1 MRGLKILA
9 AAAAL
14 ACLSA
19 PPARAHFQMIY
30 TPQAN
35 LEKPGDIAILLLFAH
50 PFENGPVMDMGQ
62 PRQFFVVAKGK
73 KTDLLDKLKPVT
85 FKGAENSAAAFETT
99 FPIRA
104 LGDYIFVLD
113 PAPFWEPTEHHFI
126 HQIAKAYV
134 NMGEAP
140 TVWAAPVGLPTEI
153 VPLNKPTAIIAG
165 STFSGQ
171 VLTRWQAGRQYRNR
185 DRICRGRARS
195 RHAHPQAADSHTA
208 PRRHAGRPYRR
219 QRRVHLRHSQG
230 WLLGVFRDRFRPG
243 EDVRGQGPGRRRGD
257 LDSRQRFQMS
267 GDLACI

>member
-1 MRGLKILA
+1 
-9 AAAAL
+9 
-14 ACLSA
+14 
-19 PPARAHFQMIY
+19 MIY

-62 PRQFFVVAKGK
+62 PRQFYVVAKDK

-113 PAPFWEPTEHHFI
+113 PAPFWEPTEKHFI

-153 VPLNKPTAIIAG
+153 VPLNKPTAIVAG

-171 VLTRWQAGRQYRNR
+171 VLQMASRPPMSKSRSNMWRPSPISPRSAAGSRQSRRPPAARWSPIPTPMACSPSAFPGLA
-185 DRICRGRARS
+185 I
-195 RHAHPQAADSHTA
+195 
-208 PRRHAGRPYRR
+208 
-219 QRRVHLRHSQG
+219 
-230 WLLGVFRDRFRPG
+230 GVFPRLIPA
-243 EDVRGQGPGRRRGD
+243 RRR
-257 LDSRQRFQMS
+257 RS
-267 GDLACI
+267 GTRTRKKTR